1 MIKVMEPT
9 DTNHADNVNVTT
21 QQIMDN
27 TLYLHK
33 KQEANEEYLASCG
46 KVFVQ
51 NGSFAIDALG
61 IDKESTLKELC
72 EAMLVYRS
80 ENKLPLVEVNFW
92 INGSSTIGEEIREL
106 LPGTYGNL
114 NLSCPADTVYLTY
127 RGYYSETPMAIRTCT
142 YTKVN
147 NKHDF
152 SPWTKL
158 EDMTATVERLERS
171 IEEAKALRA
180 SFTAHGMTKVTNSAA
195 VTDSTG
201 LALAATEKNAT
212 IEGTLANQLAQ
223 LNTDYFNVQNIP
235 FREHIQKLSTA
246 RQINKGAGIYAIEEI
261 DDTYWNQINKGSL
274 GNVGDFTLVLFNFNG
289 SDDGAGYATGF
300 LFSPRWDKFFAY
312 VQIWSEDIRV
322 NRVPM
327 E

>member
-1 MIKVMEPT
+1 M
-9 DTNHADNVNVTT
+9 A
-21 QQIMDN
+21 
-27 TLYLHK
+27 
-33 KQEANEEYLASCG
+33 
-46 KVFVQ
+46 VF
-51 NGSFAIDALG
+51 A
-61 IDKESTLKELC
+61 
-72 EAMLVYRS
+72 
-80 ENKLPLVEVNFW
+80 
-92 INGSSTIGEEIREL
+92 
-106 LPGTYGNL
+106 
-114 NLSCPADTVYLTY
+114 
-127 RGYYSETPMAIRTCT
+127 
-142 YTKVN
+142 
-147 NKHDF
+147 
-152 SPWTKL
+152 
-158 EDMTATVERLERS
+158 RL
-171 IEEAKALRA
+171 IAY
-180 SFTAHGMTKVTNSAA
+180 GMTKVTNSAA